1 MRALTWQRDTCQ
13 KFGQFFWKN
22 LQKQSSASFLDA
34 KAVLLSKISF
44 ALSPTRSLIQQPG
57 TYYDWEEKWIWWIIW
72 GFICLR
78 ITLGL
83 APDFNWSR
91 VTLLNCNGD
100 YQISESGAWSR
111 YTWMAG
117 RNSGSNACW
126 SVSDGVRPPV
136 VLSST
141 GLLPAVLRELNIQSC
156 IPNVSSRMVDWNS
169 GRYRVP
175 VYMQYAST
183 WHVILQRVSSTPL
196 YHLSLCDPMQSMTLY
211 WASNMLST
219 LIFTGQSGDLP
230 TRNTATRKEA
240 WWLLLLTL
248 LTRPSHASNYDN
260 GIIHMGSRRVQ

>member
-1 MRALTWQRDTCQ
+1 
-13 KFGQFFWKN
+13 
-22 LQKQSSASFLDA
+22 
-34 KAVLLSKISF
+34 
-44 ALSPTRSLIQQPG
+44 
-57 TYYDWEEKWIWWIIW
+57 
-72 GFICLR
+72 
-78 ITLGL
+78 
-83 APDFNWSR
+83 
-91 VTLLNCNGD
+91 
-100 YQISESGAWSR
+100 
-111 YTWMAG
+111 MAG

-126 SVSDGVRPPV
+126 SVSDGGSPPV

-156 IPNVSSRMVDWNS
+156 ILNVSSRMVDWNS

-175 VYMQYAST
+175 VCSIQVPDMSYFN
-183 WHVILQRVSSTPL
+183 VFLQPL